1 MKLPFGRCDVIF
13 DDAAKK
19 ATSMHAKVLA
29 PDQVRLVDLHTHDG
43 SSNRTLS
50 RCTQST
56 ESTGAG
62 VVREVPD
69 YDPRT
74 TWVLFPDEGS
84 STFAEALA
92 ADGLR
97 SPGEVTIVAIDSPW
111 RRAKALRQHP
121 NIARLRSVRLAR
133 PPPSNFWRYH
143 AEGEGCVSTVEAL
156 AQLAREARDADVQR
170 TADGGDGNQG
180 QQAAGPAE
188 LDGDPLGHPLLFF
201 FARQL
206 AHMSASLRS
215 RGDGGELP
223 TDARAKD
230 RRAARVRQREARPG
244 AQRLRPRGG
253 DEAEPHGKSAR
264 LREAP
269 GPGPGG

>member
-1 MKLPFGRCDVIF
+1 
-13 DDAAKK
+13 
-19 ATSMHAKVLA
+19 MHAKVLA
-29 PDQVRLVDLHTHDG
+29 PDQVRLVDLFTNDG
-43 SSNRTLS
+43 STNRTLS

-56 ESTGAG
+56 ESTGTG

-84 STFAEALA
+84 LTFAEALA
-92 ADGLR
+92 AGGLR

-111 RRAKALRQHP
+111 KRAKALRQHP

-156 AQLAREARDADVQR
+156 AQLAREA
-170 TADGGDGNQG
+170 
-180 QQAAGPAE
+180 AGPAE

-206 AHMSASLRS
+206 AHMAASVRS
-215 RGDGGELP
+215 RGDSGELP

-244 AQRLRPRGG
+244 AQRLQPQGA
-253 DEAEPHGKSAR
+253 DAAEPPDKSPR
-264 LREAP
+264 M
-269 GPGPGG
+269 